1 MKKQQAN
8 ITEKYQE
15 LRDIHHKVLHEL
27 ADAAQIIKS
36 YEYLEKKYKEEKALL
51 ENVLANAD
59 KLSESTNLE
68 SFKEKKTNL
77 QQAIQEYK
85 SIKNNLRHLT
95 PPLKLQSNI
104 VR

>member
-36 YEYLEKKYKEEKALL
+36 YEYLEKRSKEESALL

-59 KLSESTNLE
+59 KLSKSRNFQSFNKRNTNL
-68 SFKEKKTNL
+68 K
-77 QQAIQEYK
+77 QAIREYK
-85 SIKNNLRHLT
+85 SIKN
-95 PPLKLQSNI
+95 SFAI
-104 VR
+104 

>member
-1 MKKQQAN
+1 MKKQQEN

-36 YEYLEKKYKEEKALL
+36 YKYLEKRYKEESALL

-59 KLSESTNLE
+59 KLSKSRNFQ
-68 SFKEKKTNL
+68 SFNKRKTNL
-77 QQAIQEYK
+77 KQALQEYK
-85 SIKNNLRHLT
+85 SIKN
-95 PPLKLQSNI
+95 SFAI
-104 VR
+104 